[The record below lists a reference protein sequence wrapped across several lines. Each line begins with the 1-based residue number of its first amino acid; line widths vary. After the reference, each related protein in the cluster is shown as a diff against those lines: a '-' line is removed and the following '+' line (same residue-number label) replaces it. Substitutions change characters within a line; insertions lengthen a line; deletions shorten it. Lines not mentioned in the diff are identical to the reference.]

1 MYVPSDYRVN
11 AEKLEAVASEIHR
24 KLMHR
29 QTTESNS
36 VPWATQYVHT
46 SVCGAAKIV
55 DIDIDFD
62 IDTPTSAALQVAAND
77 GNIYIVTA
85 DKAWMEA
92 HSPKEGGYLVWAEP
106 DVLTYVSADTF
117 ALDYTEI
124 PKCCKL

>member
-36 VPWATQYVHT
+36 VPWATQYVRT
-46 SVCGAAKIV
+46 TVVCAAKIV
-55 DIDIDFD
+55 VIDID
-62 IDTPTSAALQVAAND
+62 THTSAALQVAAND
-77 GNIYIVTA
+77 GNIYIVNA

>member
-1 MYVPSDYRVN
+1 MQ
-11 AEKLEAVASEIHR
+11 
-24 KLMHR
+24 R
-29 QTTESNS
+29 QTTEESNS
-36 VPWATQYVHT
+36 VPWATQYVHA
-46 SVCGAAKIV
+46 SVCSAAKIV
-55 DIDIDFD
+55 VID
-62 IDTPTSAALQVAAND
+62 IDTPTSAALQVVAND